1 MVSTDSKVARFFRFQ
16 EHNTKMRTEVV
27 AGVTTFLT
35 MAYIL
40 IVNPAILGYDGGMDF
55 GAVFVATAV
64 AAAIG
69 TLLMDSLPIIPLPS
83 HRGWD

>member
-1 MVSTDSKVARFFRFQ
+1 
-16 EHNTKMRTEVV
+16 MRTEVV

-40 IVNPAILGYDGGMDF
+40 IVNPAILAYDGGMYF

-64 AAAIG
+64 A
-69 TLLMDSLPIIPLPS
+69 
-83 HRGWD
+83 